1 MGNPEL
7 SATIQAMLS
16 KTKQS
21 TSAFLSADGVPNK
34 ANASSHNDSTLVGA
48 TSGKKTLGD
57 RSFEEEEQSLSTHP
71 NTLIKNRLDKPDIDA
86 LSDYDQTEDDNSDD
100 SEVEEDDPEVEQDD
114 SEVEEDDPEV
124 EQDDYEVEQ
133 DNSEVEQDD
142 SEVEQDDS
150 EIEQND
156 DEVEQKDDFKQNDN
170 EVEQNDAEIKGQ
182 SIEKVHSEQNH
193 RGGTAATSRKRKA
206 QVSSGKKVTEVGL
219 TPPAKKKQKVSNP
232 SVKRQRN
239 PGNSKLKTAKQ
250 RFLAASA
257 VDTRPLPWGEPEIW
271 ADVSLPRQ

>member
-1 MGNPEL
+1 MP
-7 SATIQAMLS
+7 S

-21 TSAFLSADGVPNK
+21 TSAFLSADGALNK
-34 ANASSHNDSTLVGA
+34 ANASSDHDSTLVGA
-48 TSGKKTLGD
+48 TSGNKTLGD

-86 LSDYDQTEDDNSDD
+86 LSDYDQTEDNNSDD

-114 SEVEEDDPEV
+114 SEVEQDDSEV
-124 EQDDYEVEQ
+124 EQDDY
-133 DNSEVEQDD
+133 
-142 SEVEQDDS
+142 EVEQDDS

-182 SIEKVHSEQNH
+182 SIEKLHSEQNH

-219 TPPAKKKQKVSNP
+219 TPLAKKKQKVSNP

-239 PGNSKLKTAKQ
+239 PGNSKPKTAKQ